1 MDENFDKTISAL
13 NAAKIMTDERLV
25 RFASYG
31 PYIHALDQ
39 INFIAKILHEK
50 RLPTQEE
57 MDHVDIALMA
67 IKELDSSEPEYSEA
81 LCELS
86 FYFKKL

>member
-1 MDENFDKTISAL
+1 MDENFSKTISAL
-13 NAAKIMTDERLV
+13 NAAKIMTAERLV

-39 INFIAKILHEK
+39 INFIEKILNERRPPTDQEK
-50 RLPTQEE
+50 
-57 MDHVDIALMA
+57 DHVDIALMA